1 MLSLPLREAR
11 ERRTPQQTRST
22 AWGTRACTARP
33 PPLHTRPPFFTGKR
47 LKLVMRSRWEWK
59 MRREDSYINTSPM
72 SVLLSSARRGVQR
85 LEPCAGGRGVSDMRS
100 RCRLDFVEPGSWR
113 WGRGR
118 GSPPGAMAHAGPLPY
133 STLAGLVQTLP
144 PRPASPSPPDLIYL
158 PRFPALQE
166 ARDGVACACLASRQ
180 FRNGNL

>member
-1 MLSLPLREAR
+1 MGH
-11 ERRTPQQTRST
+11 TRVHS
-22 AWGTRACTARP
+22 P
-33 PPLHTRPPFFTGKR
+33 PPSVHTRPPFFFTGKR

-59 MRREDSYINTSPM
+59 MRREDSYINTSSM

-118 GSPPGAMAHAGPLPY
+118 GSPPGAMAHADPLPY

-144 PRPASPSPPDLIYL
+144 LPPDRP
-158 PRFPALQE
+158 PRALLTLFTFLDSRLYRRLETGSHVPA
-166 ARDGVACACLASRQ
+166 
-180 FRNGNL
+180 

>member
-1 MLSLPLREAR
+1 MGH
-11 ERRTPQQTRST
+11 TRVHSPPPSVHT
-22 AWGTRACTARP
+22 RP
-33 PPLHTRPPFFTGKR
+33 PPLHTRPPLFFTGKR

-59 MRREDSYINTSPM
+59 MRREDSYINTSSM

-118 GSPPGAMAHAGPLPY
+118 GSPPGAMAHADPLPY